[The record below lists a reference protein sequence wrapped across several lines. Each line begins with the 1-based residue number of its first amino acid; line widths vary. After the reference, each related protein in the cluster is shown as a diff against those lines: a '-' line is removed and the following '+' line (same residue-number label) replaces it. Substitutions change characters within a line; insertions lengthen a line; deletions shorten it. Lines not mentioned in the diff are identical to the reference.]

1 MTDLEELEGLH
12 DEVAKVESLLLSVVD
27 VVAHVGVLSDEDV
40 EHRNININRYIYMYI
55 YIYTYP
61 AVVIRLVQNWSGSK

>member
-40 EHRNININRYIYMYI
+40 EHRQDL
-55 YIYTYP
+55 P
-61 AVVIRLVQNWSGSK
+61 VVRHECLADNAGP